1 MENRLVAPNLQL
13 NEMHFM
19 RLLGRLTYGKKQIHS
34 KNIDSVCVLFG
45 YDEGFFSPVP
55 VVQIKCSKRKR
66 TSLNGW

>member
-45 YDEGFFSPVP
+45 YDEGFFLPFRSC
-55 VVQIKCSKRKR
+55 K
-66 TSLNGW
+66 LNAAKEKERL